1 MKSDQELFLRTPV
14 RKAVMRMA
22 IPTVIS
28 SLVLVIYNMAD
39 TFSILLGQVFGL
51 KGINFT
57 QTTAD
62 YLSIIIALFLL
73 VRALR
78 RQHPATDSEQG

>member
-14 RKAVMRMA
+14 RKAMMRMA

-39 TFSILLGQVFGL
+39 P
-51 KGINFT
+51 
-57 QTTAD
+57 
-62 YLSIIIALFLL
+62 FLWA
-73 VRALR
+73 RPTMPARWR
-78 RQHPATDSEQG
+78 RFR